1 MKASICPKGLL
12 AEALLVT
19 AIDTADVC
27 IAILSGPELRYSF
40 VNKAYQAIS
49 PGTNMLER
57 RYREVFV
64 EAAASGA
71 EERLLE
77 VLSTGRPWHIER
89 YLLPIASD
97 SGAVWEGKAVRA
109 EAADQDTPSSV
120 IVSIRNV
127 TASVR
132 VEQALSAGEAS
143 LRQANARLQ
152 KTIDSI
158 TDGLLVLDRSW
169 RYTYVSDRAGKII
182 GMNPED
188 LVGGCVWELFPH
200 AVGTRF
206 YDGYH
211 QAMATGEPVAFEEYY
226 PQPLNMWIQCHCYPS
241 ADELTVYFRDVSEQ
255 HHADAALRE
264 NMALLRAISDT
275 SADVIFAKDD
285 KGCMRFANPAA
296 LALIGKPLDQV
307 LGRTDAEFLVDQEAA
322 QTIMENDRRIM
333 QTGIADELEEPVR
346 SSSGEETIW
355 LSLKIPYRDENNQ
368 VIGLLGIARDITER
382 KRIEQKLHE
391 ESHRKDDFLAM
402 LAHELRNP
410 LAPITTA
417 AQLLALFATDEQR
430 VRQAAQV
437 ISRQAAHMVGLVDD
451 LLDVSR
457 VTRGLID
464 LQKDKVDIKSVTA
477 DAIEQVRPLIESRKH
492 ELITRMT
499 AAQVMVHG
507 DRTRLVQAIAN
518 LLNNAAKYTL
528 AGGHITLTLDADE
541 GQVRLSVADD
551 GIGISAELLPRVFD
565 LFIQGERTPD
575 RAQGGLGLGLALVKS
590 VIGMHGGTVEAHSR
604 GPGSGSVFKIALL
617 RLAEEVETAAF
628 QLPPARQKLAKGS
641 LKIMVVDDN
650 VDAAR
655 SIAYLLEAFGHAVT
669 VKHDA
674 FEALETAVKARSD
687 VFILD
692 IGLPGMDG
700 YELARRLRAEA
711 RLAGSTLIALTGYG
725 QASDRDCAMDAGF
738 DHHLVKP
745 VTMDR
750 LLGILAG

>member
-49 PGTNMLER
+49 PGTNMLGR

-71 EERLLE
+71 EERLLD

-307 LGRTDAEFLVDQEAA
+307 LGRTDAEFLADQEAA

-507 DRTRLVQAIAN
+507 DRTRLVQADRQPAQQCRQVH
-518 LLNNAAKYTL
+518 
-528 AGGHITLTLDADE
+528 AGGRPYHADA
-541 GQVRLSVADD
+541 GC
-551 GIGISAELLPRVFD
+551 G
-565 LFIQGERTPD
+565 
-575 RAQGGLGLGLALVKS
+575 
-590 VIGMHGGTVEAHSR
+590 R
-604 GPGSGSVFKIALL
+604 GPGPAERSRRRHRHIGRIAAQGIRSFHPGRAHARPRPRRPGPRAGAGQERDRHAWRDGRSAQPRS
-617 RLAEEVETAAF
+617 RLGQRVQDCPVAPRRRKWKRRHF
-628 QLPPARQKLAKGS
+628 NCR
-641 LKIMVVDDN
+641 
-650 VDAAR
+650 
-655 SIAYLLEAFGHAVT
+655 
-669 VKHDA
+669 
-674 FEALETAVKARSD
+674 
-687 VFILD
+687 
-692 IGLPGMDG
+692 LPGKSWPRG
-700 YELARRLRAEA
+700 
-711 RLAGSTLIALTGYG
+711 
-725 QASDRDCAMDAGF
+725 
-738 DHHLVKP
+738 V
-745 VTMDR
+745 
-750 LLGILAG
+750 